1 MPYSYPMYKDL
12 VAKHIRAKLRA
23 FDNVLDV
30 GCGCGTYA
38 QLLSG
43 IEMDGCEIYEP
54 YVERFGLHN
63 LYRNLFIADIRT
75 FDVTPY
81 TYLIMGDV
89 FEHLTAE
96 EGRQLLNRI
105 EGKHVMIAVPF
116 LYEQGEW
123 EGNVYETHHQPD
135 LTPAIMQERYPEL
148 NLLIG
153 DNAYGYYVNYLL

>member
-54 YVERFGLHN
+54 YVGQAEVPKSMIFSRMNSSIDFSFN
-63 LYRNLFIADIRT
+63 KDF
-75 FDVTPY
+75 
-81 TYLIMGDV
+81 V
-89 FEHLTAE
+89 FWYKKVLLAE
-96 EGRQLLNRI
+96 PPPFAKNKNSYEL
-105 EGKHVMIAVPF
+105 PF
-116 LYEQGEW
+116 L
-123 EGNVYETHHQPD
+123 
-135 LTPAIMQERYPEL
+135 A
-148 NLLIG
+148 
-153 DNAYGYYVNYLL
+153 